1 MSNGSGSGFF
11 ALTDDQLKRLLAGEL
26 AYAAFLQGG
35 GGEQP
40 REANVQAAEVWYEL
54 SQVLQGEAACGA
66 EQTDKIPTMV
76 GYSSSAQ
83 VQATASQLKALPEAE
98 VRKRCEGALM
108 EATVDQ
114 VLEAVR
120 GLTAFYERAAAN
132 KDAVLFRVA

>member
-1 MSNGSGSGFF
+1 MSAGGFY

-26 AYAAFLQGG
+26 AYTPFLQAG

-40 REANVQAAEVWYEL
+40 RETHADAIAVWYEL
-54 SQVLQGEAACGA
+54 SQVLQAEAGCGA

-76 GYSSSAQ
+76 GYSDSKQ
-83 VQATASQLKALPEAE
+83 VQATAAQLANLADAE

-108 EATVDQ
+108 EATPDDV
-114 VLEAVR
+114 VKAVQ
-120 GLTAFYERAAAN
+120 GLKAFYQRAASN